1 LADVRLN
8 CLKETGVGSVMTWSD
23 ASARRR
29 YHVGNL
35 RAQLLEEARAI
46 VEEGGVAHLNLRT
59 LAARAGIAAGSVYH
73 HYSGKA
79 ELMAELAAAG
89 FQELEHRLK
98 DAQVS
103 AQAGTK
109 IRTLARAYFAYS
121 KTDAAIF
128 SLMFDPAVATQP
140 VVEQAKERCFAV
152 LQAAVAL
159 ALPARKD
166 ATEIDKIAWA
176 VWACGHGA
184 ASLRASDAERA
195 DELMEDVI
203 QGLELLFGRR

>member
-1 LADVRLN
+1 
-8 CLKETGVGSVMTWSD
+8 MTWSD

-89 FQELEHRLK
+89 FLELEHRLK

-121 KTDAAIF
+121 KTDAAMF
-128 SLMFDPAVATQP
+128 GLMFDPAVATQP
-140 VVEQAKERCFAV
+140 VVEQAKAQCFAV

-166 ATEIDKIAWA
+166 ASEIDKIAWA

>member
-1 LADVRLN
+1 
-8 CLKETGVGSVMTWSD
+8 MTWSD

-89 FQELEHRLK
+89 FLELEHRLK

-121 KTDAAIF
+121 KTDAAMF
-128 SLMFDPAVATQP
+128 GLMFDPAVATQP
-140 VVEQAKERCFAV
+140 VVEQAKARCFAV

>member
-1 LADVRLN
+1 
-8 CLKETGVGSVMTWSD
+8 MTWSD
-23 ASARRR
+23 IAARRR

-46 VEEGGVAHLNLRT
+46 VEEGGVAKLNLRT

-73 HYSGKA
+73 HYSGKG
-79 ELMAELAAAG
+79 ELLAELAAAG
-89 FQELEHRLK
+89 FLELEQRLK
-98 DAQVS
+98 AAQDS
-103 AQAGTK
+103 AQEGK
-109 IRTLARAYFAYS
+109 RIRTLARAYFAYS
-121 KTDAAIF
+121 KTDAAMF
-128 SLMFDPAVATQP
+128 GLMFDPAVATHP
-140 VVEQAKERCFAV
+140 GVEQARVRCFAV
-152 LQAAVAL
+152 LQAAVAV

-166 ATEIDKIAWA
+166 IAQIDKIAWA

>member
-1 LADVRLN
+1 
-8 CLKETGVGSVMTWSD
+8 MTWSD

-98 DAQVS
+98 DAQDS

-128 SLMFDPAVATQP
+128 GLMFDPAVATQP
-140 VVEQAKERCFAV
+140 VVEQARVRCFAV

>member
-1 LADVRLN
+1 
-8 CLKETGVGSVMTWSD
+8 MTWSD

>member
-1 LADVRLN
+1 
-8 CLKETGVGSVMTWSD
+8 MTWSD
-23 ASARRR
+23 TAARRR

-46 VEEGGVAHLNLRT
+46 VEEGGVSHLNLRT

-89 FQELEHRLK
+89 FLELEHRLK

-121 KTDAAIF
+121 KTDAAMF
-128 SLMFDPAVATQP
+128 GLMFDPAVATQP
-140 VVEQAKERCFAV
+140 VVEQARVRCFAV

>member
-1 LADVRLN
+1 MA
-8 CLKETGVGSVMTWSD
+8 WSD
-23 ASARRR
+23 ITARRR

-46 VEEGGVAHLNLRT
+46 VEEGGVSHLNLRA
-59 LAARAGIAAGSVYH
+59 LAARTGIAAGSVYH

-79 ELMAELAAAG
+79 ELLSELAASG
-89 FQELEHRLK
+89 FHDLERRLTE
-98 DAQVS
+98 
-103 AQAGTK
+103 AQASAREGRR
-109 IRTLARAYFAYS
+109 IATLARAYFAFS
-121 KTDAAIF
+121 RSDAALF
-128 SLMFDPAVATQP
+128 GLMFDPLVAAHPAVEA
-140 VVEQAKERCFAV
+140 ARDRCFSV
-152 LQAAVAL
+152 LQAAVAV

-166 ATEIDKIAWA
+166 SAQIDKITRA

-184 ASLRASDAERA
+184 ASLRSSDAQGE

>member
-1 LADVRLN
+1 MA
-8 CLKETGVGSVMTWSD
+8 WSD
-23 ASARRR
+23 AAARRR

-46 VEEGGVAHLNLRT
+46 VEAGGVADLNLRT

-79 ELMAELAAAG
+79 ELMAELATAG

-98 DAQVS
+98 AAQDS
-103 AQAGTK
+103 AREGVR

-121 KTDAAIF
+121 KTDSAMF
-128 SLMFDPAVATQP
+128 GLMFDPVVSSHP
-140 VVEQAKERCFAV
+140 GVEQARERCFSV
-152 LQAAVAL
+152 LQAAVAV

-166 ATEIDKIAWA
+166 AAEIDKIAWA

-184 ASLRASDAERA
+184 ASLRASDADRA